1 MKTSLKLFIAVA
13 SCICAALTAAEIK
26 PPEFFKDWNEET
38 HFDFPMYKGRFSG
51 KALQIKDDSTSEIG
65 KVVALEFPNPHADI
79 KKYKEW
85 IFFGIHDK
93 NVKGLGGGAILWKH
107 VKQPGWN
114 WYKIATNAKLT
125 KNCYGYFFTTWIL
138 QQPFGAAA
146 DITYPEQK
154 YEVWVRVKLTGPTFP
169 QGKADEKDG
178 IYIERVVLKKIK

>member
-85 IFFGIHDK
+85 ICFSE
-93 NVKGLGGGAILWKH
+93 L
-107 VKQPGWN
+107 
-114 WYKIATNAKLT
+114 
-125 KNCYGYFFTTWIL
+125 C
-138 QQPFGAAA
+138 
-146 DITYPEQK
+146 
-154 YEVWVRVKLTGPTFP
+154 RS
-169 QGKADEKDG
+169 
-178 IYIERVVLKKIK
+178 